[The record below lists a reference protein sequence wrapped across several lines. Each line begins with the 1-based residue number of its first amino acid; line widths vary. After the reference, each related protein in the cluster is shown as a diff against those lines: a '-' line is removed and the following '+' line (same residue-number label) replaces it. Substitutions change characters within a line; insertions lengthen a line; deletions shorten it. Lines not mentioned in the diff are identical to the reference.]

1 MSRIGKQPISL
12 PSGVTV
18 NVAGGVVSVKG
29 SKGELKQSFD
39 SNRIA
44 IKVDDGTVNIERL
57 GETKPHRAMHGLYR
71 ALVANMVEGVTNGFK
86 RELEI
91 NGVGY
96 TAKAAGK
103 KLTLQIGFCHPVE
116 FQMPE
121 GLVCE
126 TPSNTVIVLKGPDK
140 QVVGQ
145 MAANIRRVRPPE
157 PYKGKGI
164 RYQGEYIRRKAGKS
178 VAGK

>member
-1 MSRIGKQPISL
+1 MSRVGKQPVTV
-12 PSGVTV
+12 PSGVEISV
-18 NVAGGVVSVKG
+18 KDGAISVKG
-29 SKGELKQSFD
+29 KSGQLEQPFD
-39 SNRIA
+39 TRHVSIE
-44 IKVDDGTVNIERL
+44 VEDGQVKIERRSNV
-57 GETKPHRAMHGLYR
+57 KQARAMHGLYR
-71 ALVANMVEGVTNGFK
+71 SLVQNMVLGVTDGFS
-86 RELEI
+86 RTLEI
-91 NGVGY
+91 EGVGY
-96 TAKAAGK
+96 QAKAAGK

-116 FQMPE
+116 FTMPE

-126 TPSNTVIVLKGPDK
+126 TPSNTVIVLKGADK

-164 RYQGEYIRRKAGKS
+164 RYQGEHIRRKAGKS

>member
-1 MSRIGKQPISL
+1 MSRIGKKPVAV

-18 NVAGGVVSVKG
+18 SVAGDVVTVKG

-39 SNRIA
+39 ANRIA
-44 IKVDDGTVNIERL
+44 IKVEGEEVLVERL

-103 KLTLQIGFCHPVE
+103 KLTLAIGFCHPVE
-116 FQMPE
+116 FEMPDGVE
-121 GLVCE
+121 IE
-126 TPSNTVIVLKGPDK
+126 TPKATQIIISGPDK
-140 QVVGQ
+140 QAVGQ

-164 RYQGEYIRRKAGKS
+164 KYVDEVIRRKAGKAL
-178 VAGK
+178 AGK

>member
-1 MSRIGKQPISL
+1 
-12 PSGVTV
+12 
-18 NVAGGVVSVKG
+18 
-29 SKGELKQSFD
+29 
-39 SNRIA
+39 
-44 IKVDDGTVNIERL
+44 
-57 GETKPHRAMHGLYR
+57 MHGLYR
-71 ALVANMVEGVTNGFK
+71 ALVQNMVVGVTDGFT
-86 RELEI
+86 RTLEI
-91 NGVGY
+91 EGVGY
-96 TAKAAGK
+96 QAKAAGK

-164 RYQGEYIRRKAGKS
+164 RYQGAYIRRKAGKS